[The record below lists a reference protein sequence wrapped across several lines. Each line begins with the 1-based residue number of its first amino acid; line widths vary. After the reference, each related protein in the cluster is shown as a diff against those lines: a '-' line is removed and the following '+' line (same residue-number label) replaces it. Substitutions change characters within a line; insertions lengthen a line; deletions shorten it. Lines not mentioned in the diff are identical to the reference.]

1 MNDHNINPDEN
12 ENRTEQKN
20 TYLIPSRRRLY
31 KSPYNYILFGIC
43 GGISEYLNISPVLL
57 RILFALTGIFGG
69 WGIIAYAISF
79 VLIPEHPSHRDRNI
93 LNRLLTQRAFGF
105 LLIGVGVYY
114 WLPPFGVFTY
124 VSQINLSSSLF
135 ISGIITF
142 LGLAILFR
150 GIRKE
155 PKPIDAPEKFIRPRG
170 NRRLLGVCSGLA
182 LYLQTEINLIRIL
195 FLLFL
200 FLTLGL
206 SFVLYLFLGLITQS
220 ENAGEVV
227 DA

>member
-1 MNDHNINPDEN
+1 MNNHNINPDEN
-12 ENRTEQKN
+12 ENRTEKKN

-31 KSPYNYILFGIC
+31 KSPHNYILFGIC
-43 GGISEYLNISPVLL
+43 GGISEYLNINPVLL

-79 VLIPEHPSHRDRNI
+79 VLIPEHPSQRDKNI
-93 LNRLLTQRAFGF
+93 LTRLLTQRAFGF
-105 LLIGVGVYY
+105 LLIGIGVYY
-114 WLPPFGVFTY
+114 WLPPFGVFNF
-124 VSQINLSSSLF
+124 VSQINFSGSLF

-142 LGLAILFR
+142 LGIAIIFR
-150 GIRKE
+150 GISKE
-155 PKPIDAPEKFIRPRG
+155 PKPIQAPEKFIRPRG

-182 LYLQTEINLIRIL
+182 LYLQTEVNLVRVL
-195 FLLFL
+195 FVLLS

-206 SFVLYLFLGLITQS
+206 FFLLYLFLGLITQS